1 MATPTFLPEFLR
13 CKCVATRLRQRALTY
28 SMKGRKIEIS
38 KLKTESIS
46 ALTDGITVYLNKKD
60 GFTPEFEEGVSYV
73 LQKYALSNAFGQIYL
88 FVGAGTLKFKTVPQ
102 TVTEEAE
109 TSARQALCPTSQ
121 VMSGEEEDIFAKEGY
136 LSLQGHI
143 KEVSQSFYLSN
154 EFCCVQFFL

>member
-1 MATPTFLPEFLR
+1 MATPTSPPAFLR
-13 CKCVATRLRQRALTY
+13 CKCVATRLSQRALTY
-28 SMKGRKIEIS
+28 SMQGRKIEIS

-46 ALTDGITVYLNKKD
+46 ALTDGTTVYLNKTN

-73 LQKYALSNAFGQIYL
+73 LQKYTLSNAFGQMYL
-88 FVGAGTLKFKTVPQ
+88 FVGTGTLKFKTVPQ

-121 VMSGEEEDIFAKEGY
+121 LMNGEEEDIFAKGGY

-143 KEVSQSFYLSN
+143 KEVSQSFNLSN
-154 EFCCVQFFL
+154 